1 MNFVSVM
8 RITKASE
15 VRLISVTNRIRF
27 WGKQLKWETT
37 NLLSVWVMQSPLCLC
52 IY

>member
-1 MNFVSVM
+1 MNVVSVM
-8 RITKASE
+8 RITKVSE
-15 VRLISVTNRIRF
+15 VTLISVTNRIRF

-37 NLLSVWVMQSPLCLC
+37 NRVTPLCLC